1 MAFTQRIGRAGEY
14 LAASFLIRHFEE
26 VFEASS
32 SSRYDYLAQSL
43 TESYKIQVKTTE
55 SPFKHHSSTYV
66 RWDIKKKV
74 NKIKKN
80 YSAEEVDIFAFVY
93 LPDNVV
99 EFVANYKIGN
109 KYQKK
114 VEYLEDIDPLKTLRR
129 SITIVDEIK
138 NAVTKTTI

>member
-74 NKIKKN
+74 NEMDGN
-80 YSAEEVDIFAFVY
+80 YEFEE
-93 LPDNVV
+93 
-99 EFVANYKIGN
+99 
-109 KYQKK
+109 
-114 VEYLEDIDPLKTLRR
+114 LEDIDKAEK
-129 SITIVDEIK
+129 EIK
-138 NAVTKTTI
+138 DVG

>member
-74 NKIKKN
+74 NKI
-80 YSAEEVDIFAFVY
+80 S
-93 LPDNVV
+93 
-99 EFVANYKIGN
+99 
-109 KYQKK
+109 
-114 VEYLEDIDPLKTLRR
+114 
-129 SITIVDEIK
+129 VDELISSLELSNQKSLRIK
-138 NAVTKTTI
+138 RNKGKEKHKNKSK